1 MRGLMLQGGLVYAD
15 TTFGDDIPGGDFVN
29 PTGALYKLPGS
40 TMPFAPKW
48 SGSASVTYKWD
59 LSNSLQARF
68 NIGAKYMSGYNTG
81 SDLDVE
87 KYQDAYTVASARLGI
102 GAADGRWMLELWATN
117 LTDTDYVQVGFDGPL
132 QNVSPLPNNPF
143 NTFNAFPGA
152 PRMYGATLRVR
163 Y

>member
-1 MRGLMLQGGLVYAD
+1 MV
-15 TTFGDDIPGGDFVN
+15 
-29 PTGALYKLPGS
+29 
-40 TMPFAPKW
+40 
-48 SGSASVTYKWD
+48 
-59 LSNSLQARF
+59 
-68 NIGAKYMSGYNTG
+68 
-81 SDLDVE
+81 
-87 KYQDAYTVASARLGI
+87 
-102 GAADGRWMLELWATN
+102 ELWATN